1 MSENLLRNHVVIIDH
16 GMEIAMIG
24 QSIEI
29 DGVKIEFHDY
39 KVSSAPHQPTEVA
52 LTLNSRDVATSIGGD
67 VFIKGVSVLA
77 DEDGI
82 QHQIVGGESRANVTI
97 YPTWVSMVHR
107 PRNAT
112 TAEET
117 LQFEV
122 AAA

>member
-39 KVSSAPHQPTEVA
+39 KISSAPCRATEVT
-52 LTLNSRDVATSIGGD
+52 LTLDPKDVTSSVDGD

-77 DEDGI
+77 DEHGI
-82 QHQIVGGESRANVTI
+82 QHQIVGGESRVNVTI

-107 PRNAT
+107 PRL
-112 TAEET
+112 E
-117 LQFEV
+117 QV
-122 AAA
+122 SAA